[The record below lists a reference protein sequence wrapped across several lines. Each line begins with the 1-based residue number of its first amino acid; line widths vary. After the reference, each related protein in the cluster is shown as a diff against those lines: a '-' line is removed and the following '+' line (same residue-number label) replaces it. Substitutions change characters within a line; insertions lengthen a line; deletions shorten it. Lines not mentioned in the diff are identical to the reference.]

1 MVKHVGFIPVYT
13 WKVSVMR
20 KEPFSKRKWII
31 IEKHCGAFY
40 PLTPHSKQIKSRDA
54 NITRYFAPTRITGR
68 AYAALY
74 DKTLIF

>member
-1 MVKHVGFIPVYT
+1 MKYRS
-13 WKVSVMR
+13 WEKNRSA
-20 KEPFSKRKWII
+20 KEKWII

-54 NITRYFAPTRITGR
+54 NITRYFTPTRIIRR

-74 DKTLIF
+74 DKTLISSFF